1 MVKLMIT
8 NLPEFEAALKEK
20 IIEATG
26 LVLERN
32 IRSLARKDAFD
43 TGSFH
48 ASIMF
53 DLAESRLRKAVI
65 VQDGVEYGKFLE
77 FGTIHMAPRAIFQR
91 GLNITLKQMPQILA
105 KI

>member
-1 MVKLMIT
+1 MVKIVIT
-8 NLPEFEAALKEK
+8 NLPQFEKELKEK
-20 IIEATG
+20 IIATTG

-43 TGSFH
+43 TGAFH

-53 DLAESRLRKAVI
+53 DFAESRLKNSVI

-77 FGTIHMAPRAIFQR
+77 FGTINMAPRAIFQR
-91 GLNITLKQMPQILA
+91 GLNITLQEMPEVLA
-105 KI
+105 KL